1 MTLPQWIYIIAVTI
15 YIGFFFLFLR
25 FFVWK
30 NYAEKNYW
38 RKRPVL
44 SQEKIVKM
52 AAEKGR
58 AVPFLSVIVPARN
71 ESDVIAKT
79 IDHMTRLNY
88 PRDRYEI
95 IVVTDEKE
103 LLARQEAEGVIIPK
117 AMAVIEGLELPG
129 KGSLNQRVNE
139 LLLGALTY
147 FGFKEYSASNRSHKE
162 LLALDEIPALPGAR
176 QRALIRE
183 IATELLRGRG
193 TIPLSRLF
201 ILLRRSL
208 PKLTQEELR
217 RVYPIYLSLA
227 MPVVAAL
234 CRLRPD
240 LDRRIVGRMI
250 RYTAQA
256 NHRVTRKILESLT
269 EVVSSKIIG
278 QLHLLKKQHRLRSFL
293 QNTFAECFP
302 TTQEIVEG
310 KKSELW
316 ASGVAPLLK
325 HLCVPYD
332 FDGAFLGKRTGQM
345 VPSTKGRALNY
356 ALAFVNEASE
366 MCGFYD
372 AESRPEPDVLLYVA
386 YRRLQDGD
394 RVKILQ
400 GPVFQVRNFYEMS
413 PFCKIASLYQAIAH
427 DWYLPALFRRLPFVG
442 GTNLYVDTR
451 LLYAIKGYDHQSLT
465 EDLEL
470 GARAYLEQGAWPEYL
485 PYFSSEQTPPTI
497 QAFFRQRLRWGT
509 GHLQV
514 MDKIRRENHHVP
526 ERKRTLLRELF
537 LKGHVEWVAYQTA
550 TFVPPTVLI
559 LWWTGYV
566 DPNILPDAVRWVLNL
581 MSAIYISFTIYAYHR
596 YAHLLDRWAAPAGW
610 LGKSGVIAQ
619 LFFLPLAAFF
629 FPVPYTSALVLK
641 TLGRHPTT
649 WTKTPRT
656 KE

>member
-15 YIGFFFLFLR
+15 YVGFFFLFLR

-30 NYAEKNYW
+30 RYAEKNYW
-38 RKRPVL
+38 RRRPEL
-44 SQEKIVKM
+44 SQEKIESL
-52 AAEKGR
+52 ASLHGR
-58 AVPFLSVIVPARN
+58 EAPYLSVVIPARN
-71 ESDVIAKT
+71 ESDVIEKT
-79 IDHMTRLNY
+79 IDHMCGLNY
-88 PRDRYEI
+88 AKNRYEV

-103 LLARQEAEGVIIPK
+103 TLARQEAEKVVIPK
-117 AMAVIEGLELPG
+117 TLEVIEGQGLPERG
-129 KGSLNQRVNE
+129 QLNRRVNE
-139 LLLGALTY
+139 LLLGALTH
-147 FGFKEYSASNRSHKE
+147 FCFKECGSAVRPHKD
-162 LLALDEIPALPGAR
+162 LLALDEIPPLAGPK

-183 IATELLRGRG
+183 ISLEILRGKG
-193 TIPLSRLF
+193 KIPLSRLF
-201 ILLRRSL
+201 LLLRRAL
-208 PKLTQEELR
+208 PGLALEEMR

-227 MPVVAAL
+227 MPVVAAF
-234 CRLRPD
+234 CRFRPD
-240 LDRRIVGRMI
+240 LDRRIVAKMI

-256 NHRVTRKILESLT
+256 NHRVTRKILASLT
-269 EVVSSKIIG
+269 EVVSNRIIG
-278 QLHLLKKQHRLRSFL
+278 QIYLLKKQHRLKSFL
-293 QNTFAECFP
+293 LNNYAECFP
-302 TTQEIVEG
+302 TTQEIVERRR
-310 KKSELW
+310 SEL
-316 ASGVAPLLK
+316 AVQRQGPRLK
-325 HLCVPYD
+325 HVCVPYD
-332 FDGAFLGKRTGQM
+332 FDGAFPGRRTGQM

-356 ALAFVNEASE
+356 ALAFVDPDSE

-386 YRRLQDGD
+386 HRRLQDGE

-442 GTNLYVDTR
+442 GTNLYVDTH
-451 LLYAIKGYDHQSLT
+451 LLFQIKGYDQQSLT

-470 GARAYLEQGAWPEYL
+470 GARAYLEHGAWPEYL

-514 MDKIRRENHHVP
+514 MDKIRRESHYAP
-526 ERKRTLLRELF
+526 DRKRPLLRELF
-537 LKGHVEWVAYQTA
+537 LKGHVEWVTYQTA

-559 LWWTGYV
+559 LWWSGYV
-566 DPNILPDAVRWVLNL
+566 DPNILPDAVRWGLNL

-596 YAHLLDRWAAPAGW
+596 YSRLLDRWAAPASL
-610 LGKSGVIAQ
+610 LGRGGVIAQ

-629 FPVPYTSALVLK
+629 FPVPYSSALVLK
-641 TLGRHPTT
+641 TLGKHPTT